1 MARWRSRYGISLAVR
16 SYSAMLGD
24 VALMLLLLV
33 ATSRSLGGHD
43 FCRKRRS
50 RLGISG
56 LAYTGGVWR
65 WRKKCSINSK
75 QQEVQYVD
83 NA

>member
-56 LAYTGGVWR
+56 LT
-65 WRKKCSINSK
+65 
-75 QQEVQYVD
+75 
-83 NA
+83 